1 MDGFHDSGNKRNHFG
16 FFMRNCESIVNKVA
30 NLFQFT
36 TILVTNDSI
45 EYCKCKFI
53 KFPTK

>member
-1 MDGFHDSGNKRNHFG
+1 MDGFHISGNKRNHFG
-16 FFMRNCESIVNKVA
+16 FFMRNCESIVNKMA

-45 EYCKCKFI
+45 EYCKWKFI